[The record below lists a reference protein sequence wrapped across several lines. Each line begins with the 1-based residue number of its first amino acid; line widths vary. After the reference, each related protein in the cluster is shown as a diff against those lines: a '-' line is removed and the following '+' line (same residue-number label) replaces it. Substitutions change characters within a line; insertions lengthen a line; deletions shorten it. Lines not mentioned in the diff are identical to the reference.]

1 MLGQHQCRYLGKL
14 PKGEI
19 PHPTAKTYQPR
30 PWSNIMSRMT
40 AYRFNLLCSA
50 LSLFESI
57 EQYSPFCI
65 SYFATVIDRTQ
76 SSSPSYQRNSSI
88 PRPVLISKPFLP
100 QRPHSWRGRVMS
112 ALYSPMPKILVAYL
126 PRDLQMPSD
135 GWFFFE
141 IVDIIAVGLY
151 LSILEPSP
159 LMESSR

>member
-1 MLGQHQCRYLGKL
+1 MGGRYVYLIFYGTPIFFGGVCARYDSGIHFRNPL
-14 PKGEI
+14 
-19 PHPTAKTYQPR
+19 
-30 PWSNIMSRMT
+30 
-40 AYRFNLLCSA
+40 
-50 LSLFESI
+50 
-57 EQYSPFCI
+57 
-65 SYFATVIDRTQ
+65 
-76 SSSPSYQRNSSI
+76 YQRNSSI

-112 ALYSPMPKILVAYL
+112 ALYSPMPKILVACL